1 MINLKG
7 ISIKEV
13 IENNIIS
20 ESLLVAGREGIDR
33 ESSQVI
39 VLETPDGLSWLKGQE
54 IVLTAGY
61 AFINNPE
68 MKDSIIEQAAQKGIA
83 AMAIKTGR
91 FFGDISKSIINQ
103 ADKYNVPL
111 FLLSRE
117 MVYSEIIECYYNYK
131 FDKDLKYLK
140 TLTESYNQ
148 LLLLSAKHLDQEY
161 ITREVG
167 KITGLNISIER
178 ILDASEK
185 KKENIYFNIN
195 SNDLQTYLVVKNKG
209 SISEFQRQCIGYSL
223 NILENLIKQRQSI
236 LLSQSLNNRMITEIL
251 LNQDEIDDRYLY
263 SVNNYLDWANEPFKC
278 IYFFWKEGT
287 DKANHLI
294 RKLLEID
301 LNKRFLF
308 TSDINSMA
316 VFASDKNLNSII
328 ENIVGKI
335 PNAKEKLKISI
346 SSEFTSL
353 MNTKTAYDEA
363 KNLNFLSKDFIIDG
377 SDIQDVKLF
386 TNVLSDRNLKEYL
399 SSIINPLLEYDKLNS
414 TELFLTLKTYIEND
428 LNKTNTS
435 KDMHIHVETLRYRLK
450 RISELTNRNL
460 NNSKDLMYFMLAL
473 LNFQLN

>member
-1 MINLKG
+1 MKG

-20 ESLLVAGREGIDR
+20 ESLLVAGRKGIDR

-83 AMAIKTGR
+83 AIAIKTGR
-91 FFGDISKSIINQ
+91 YFGDISKSIINQ

-117 MVYSEIIECYYNYK
+117 MVYSEIIESYYNYK

-167 KITGLNISIER
+167 KITGLDISIER
-178 ILDASEK
+178 ILDTNEK
-185 KKENIYFNIN
+185 KEENIYFNIN
-195 SNDLQTYLVVKNKG
+195 SNDLQTYLVVKNES
-209 SISEFQRQCIGYSL
+209 SINEFQRQCIGYSL
-223 NILENLIKQRQSI
+223 NILESLIKQRQSI
-236 LLSQSLNNRMITEIL
+236 LLSQSLNNRMMTEIL

-263 SVNNYLDWANEPFKC
+263 SVNNYLDWENEPFKC
-278 IYFFWKEGT
+278 IYFFWKE
-287 DKANHLI
+287 DKNKANHLI

-301 LNKRFLF
+301 FSKKFLF
-308 TSDINSMA
+308 ASDKSSMA
-316 VFASDKNLNSII
+316 VFASEKNLNNII
-328 ENIVGKI
+328 EDIVEKI
-335 PNAKEKLKISI
+335 PMSKEKLKISI
-346 SSEFTSL
+346 SSEFSSL
-353 MNTKTAYDEA
+353 INIKTAYDEA
-363 KNLNFLSKDFIIDG
+363 KNLNFLSNDFIIDG

-386 TNVLSDRNLKEYL
+386 TNILADRNLKEYL
-399 SSIINPLLEYDKLNS
+399 TSIINPLLAYDKSNA
-414 TELFLTLKTYIEND
+414 TELFLTLQTYIDNN

-435 KDMHIHVETLRYRLK
+435 KQMHIHVETLRYRLK
-450 RISELTNRNL
+450 KISELTNRDL
-460 NNSKDLMYFMLAL
+460 NNSKDMMYFMLAL
-473 LNFQLN
+473 LSFQLN